1 MRTVTVGSLT
11 MTLPAAIIAA
21 IGVVSAVAM
30 VLYHPGLLLPS
41 MVMLGV
47 FFIAAYNINCTVVGH
62 CETFAWI
69 LTLCFLVLLATS
81 GALSFWAYKNMDP
94 EKVMK
99 AMELDNMRSLSG
111 KLLNDARKSVTGK
124 K

>member
-1 MRTVTVGSLT
+1 

>member
-1 MRTVTVGSLT
+1 

-21 IGVVSAVAM
+21 VGVVSAITM
-30 VLYHPGLLLPS
+30 VLYHPGLLMPS
-41 MVMLGV
+41 LVMLGV
-47 FFIAAYNINCTVVGH
+47 FFIAAYNVNCTVVGH

-69 LTLCFLVLLATS
+69 LTVCFLILLAST

-94 EKVMK
+94 EKVLK
-99 AMELDNMRSLSG
+99 GLNLSNLEDLNVVKSMRKTVGL
-111 KLLNDARKSVTGK
+111 K

>member
-94 EKVMK
+94 EKVMS
-99 AMELDNMRSLSG
+99 AMELSNLRNLKPG
-111 KLLNDARKSVTGK
+111 KMLNDARKSVMGK
-124 K
+124 